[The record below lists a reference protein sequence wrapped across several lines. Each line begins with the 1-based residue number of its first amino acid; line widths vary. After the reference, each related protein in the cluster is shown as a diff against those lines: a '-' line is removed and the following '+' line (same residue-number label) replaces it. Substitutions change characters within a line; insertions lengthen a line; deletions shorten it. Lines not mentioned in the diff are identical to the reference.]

1 MAGGVTPQTLRFAS
15 CLAPNV
21 MPMYEAVAAF
31 VGERLGMPTTIEECD
46 DYDRWAAADRDDVHF
61 VCSLPYVELARLG
74 PPEVE
79 VIAAPVLQGSRY
91 ENRPV
96 YYSDVIVARDAPF
109 GEFADLKGASWAYNE
124 PRSHSG
130 YGITRYTLVRM
141 GETNGFF
148 SEVIEAGF
156 HQDSIRMVADGEVDA
171 SAIDSQVLEVEL
183 RDHPEIA
190 ERIRVIESLGPS
202 TIQPVTVAKRLPEDL
217 RRKIQNALLE
227 MGDHPEGRW
236 ALELGMVRRFVPADE
251 GTYKDIRDMVEACEK
266 AGFMEL
272 R

>member
-1 MAGGVTPQTLRFAS
+1 MAAGVIPETLRFAS

-21 MPMYEAVAAF
+21 LPMYEAVAAF
-31 VGERLGMPTTIEECD
+31 VGERLNVPTTIEECD
-46 DYDRWAAADRDDVHF
+46 DYDRWAAAEQDDVHF
-61 VCSLPYVELARLG
+61 VCSLPYVEVAKLG

-79 VIAAPVLQGSRY
+79 VIAAPVLEGERY
-91 ENRPV
+91 GGKPV

-109 GEFADLKGASWAYNE
+109 RSFAELRGTRWAYNE

-148 SEVIEAGF
+148 GEVIEAGF
-156 HQDSIRMVADGEVDA
+156 HQDSIRMVADGEIDA

-183 RDHPEIA
+183 RDHPEIG

-202 TIQPVTVAKRLPEDL
+202 SIQPVTVAKRLPEGF
-217 RRKIQNALLE
+217 RREIQKALIE
-227 MGDHPEGRW
+227 IGDHPDGRR
-236 ALELGMVRRFVPADE
+236 ALHLGLVRRFVPADDE
-251 GTYKDIRDMVEACEK
+251 TYADIVEMVDACEA

>member
-1 MAGGVTPQTLRFAS
+1 MSAPALRFAS

-21 MPMYEAVAAF
+21 LPMYEAVASF
-31 VGERLGMPTTIEECD
+31 VGRRLGMPTTIEECD

-61 VCSLPYVELARLG
+61 VCSLPYVELAQRG
-74 PPEVE
+74 TPEVE
-79 VIAAPVLQGSRY
+79 VIAAPVLAGERY
-91 ENRPV
+91 GGKPV

-109 GEFADLKGASWAYNE
+109 RSFADLRGASWAYNE

-148 SEVIEAGF
+148 GKVIEAGF
-156 HQDSIRMVADGEVDA
+156 HQDSIRMVAAGEIDA

-190 ERIRVIESLGPS
+190 GRIRVIESLGPS
-202 TIQPVTVAKRLPEDL
+202 SIQPVTVARRLPEEL
-217 RRKIQNALLE
+217 RRDIQKALLE
-227 MGDHPEGRW
+227 MGDDPDGRREL
-236 ALELGMVRRFVPADE
+236 ALGMVRRFVPADDA
-251 GTYKDIRDMVEACEK
+251 TYADIRMMVEACQA
-266 AGFMEL
+266 AGFMEI

>member
-1 MAGGVTPQTLRFAS
+1 MAGGVIPRTLRFAS

-21 MPMYEAVAAF
+21 LPMYEAVAAF
-31 VGERLGMPTTIEECD
+31 VGERLNMPTTIEECE
-46 DYDRWAAADRDDVHF
+46 DYDRWAAAEQDDVHF
-61 VCSLPYVELARLG
+61 VCSLPYVELAKLG
-74 PPEVE
+74 PPEVQ
-79 VIAAPVLQGSRY
+79 VIAAPVLEGERY
-91 ENRPV
+91 GDSPV

-109 GEFADLKGASWAYNE
+109 RAFADLKGASWAYNE

-141 GETNGFF
+141 GETHGFF
-148 SEVIEAGF
+148 GKVIEAGF
-156 HQDSIRMVADGEVDA
+156 HQDSIAMVAEGEVDA

-183 RDHPEIA
+183 RDHPEVA

-202 TIQPVTVAKRLPEDL
+202 SIQPVTVARRLPEGL
-217 RRKIQNALLE
+217 RREIQKALLE
-227 MGDHPEGRW
+227 MGDHPEGRRS
-236 ALELGMVRRFVPADE
+236 LHLGLVRRFVPADE
-251 GTYKDIRDMVEACEK
+251 GTYADIREMVAACEA

>member
-1 MAGGVTPQTLRFAS
+1 MSSQTLRFAS

-31 VGERLGMPTTIEECD
+31 VGERLNMPTTIEECD
-46 DYDRWAAADRDDVHF
+46 DYERWEAAELDDVHF
-61 VCSLPYVELARLG
+61 VCSLPYVELARRG
-74 PPEVE
+74 EPAVE
-79 VIAAPVLQGSRY
+79 VIAAPVLEGERY
-91 ENRPV
+91 GDSPV

-109 GEFADLKGASWAYNE
+109 ASFADLRGASWAYNE

-141 GETNGFF
+141 GETRGFF
-148 SEVIEAGF
+148 GRVVEAGF
-156 HQDSIRMVADGEVDA
+156 HQDSIRMVADGEIDA

-183 RDHPEIA
+183 RDHPELA
-190 ERIRVIESLGPS
+190 ERIRVIDSLGPS
-202 TIQPVTVAKRLPEDL
+202 SIQPVTVARRLPDRL
-217 RRKIQNALLE
+217 RREIQKTLLE
-227 MGDHPEGRW
+227 MGDHPEGRR
-236 ALELGMVRRFVPADE
+236 ALHLGMVRRFVPADAKS
-251 GTYKDIRDMVEACEK
+251 YADIEEMAAACEA